1 MAGALRR
8 HKTNVTVLTAGGS
21 ARFTPNGALALHVA
35 RFAAALC
42 FAAILV
48 SSPAAA
54 PDGPVLENDFVS
66 SKGWVKP
73 GETYPFTLRVLN
85 YGARRSRARE

>member
-1 MAGALRR
+1 M
-8 HKTNVTVLTAGGS
+8 
-21 ARFTPNGALALHVA
+21 
-35 RFAAALC
+35 
-42 FAAILV
+42 
-48 SSPAAA
+48 SSPAAAQA

-85 YGARRSRARE
+85 YGATPLDGRAGDA